1 MCTIRDIVEIR
12 AVNPPVQLWT
22 VRKGYTL
29 FRDDDNRLCAT
40 FSDVPVQGASIQ
52 YRTNEILI
60 DALEAGE
67 RLENGCTA
75 EEVFTAWVE
84 KYGFTPTVR
93 DTCAFSGISPN
104 GVINSLVLVY
114 TSFCMFLKARYGYD
128 VFPNKAVQN
137 ASAATCAKEFDVSIT
152 FRQRVV
158 FDGCTIKIVCE
169 DSGLLETLFSLLA
182 DYVTTDNGWQQFTCR
197 MCGKTSLRRNPK
209 KCYCNE
215 CTGKRYQ
222 VSRQKKRLE
231 GR

>member
-1 MCTIRDIVEIR
+1 MCSIRDIVEIR

-22 VRKGYTL
+22 VRKSYTL

-40 FSDVPVQGASIQ
+40 FSDVPAEGKSIQ

-75 EEVFTAWVE
+75 EDVFTAWVE
-84 KYGFTPTVR
+84 KYGFSPAVW
-93 DTCAFSGISPN
+93 DTGAFSGLSPN

-114 TSFCMFLKARYGYD
+114 TRFCMFLKARYGYD
-128 VFPNKAVQN
+128 VFKSKAVEN
-137 ASAATCAKEFDVSIT
+137 ASAANCAKEFSISST
-152 FRQRVV
+152 SRQRVV
-158 FDGCTIKIVCE
+158 FDGCTIKTVRE
-169 DSGLLETLFSLLA
+169 DSGLLESLLSLLA
-182 DYVTTDNGWQQFTCR
+182 DYVTTDNGWQQFACR

>member
-29 FRDDDNRLCAT
+29 FRDEDNRLCAT
-40 FSDVPVQGASIQ
+40 FSDVPAEGESIQ
-52 YRTNEILI
+52 YRTNEMLI

-67 RLENGCTA
+67 KLENGCAA
-75 EEVFTAWVE
+75 EDVISSWLE

-93 DTCAFSGISPN
+93 DKGAFYGLSPN
-104 GVINSLVLVY
+104 GILNCIVLVY
-114 TSFCMFLKARYGYD
+114 TRFCMFLKARYGYD
-128 VFPNKAVQN
+128 LFKSKEVEN
-137 ASAATCAKEFDVSIT
+137 ASAAHCAKEFDLSTVTRSRI
-152 FRQRVV
+152 V
-158 FDGCTIKIVCE
+158 FDGCTIKTE
-169 DSGLLETLFSLLA
+169 RDDSGLMETLLSLLA
-182 DYVTTDNGWQQFTCR
+182 DFVTTDNGWQQFTCK

>member
-22 VRKGYTL
+22 VRKDYTL
-29 FRDDDNRLCAT
+29 FRDVDNRLCAT
-40 FSDVPVQGASIQ
+40 FSDVPVQGSSVQ
-52 YRTNEILI
+52 YRTNEMLI

-67 RLENGCTA
+67 QLENGRNA
-75 EEVFTAWVE
+75 EAVFTAWIE
-84 KYGFTPTVR
+84 KYGITKIWTENYFLEEHYPNKLTHQLHVIYTV
-93 DTCAFSGISPN
+93 
-104 GVINSLVLVY
+104 
-114 TSFCMFLKARYGYD
+114 FCEFLRIRYGYE
-128 VFPNKAVQN
+128 VFPNEYLKNDPESCRAEAFSIPVE
-137 ASAATCAKEFDVSIT
+137 AKT
-152 FRQRVV
+152 RVV
-158 FDGCTIKIVCE
+158 FDGCTIKTVRE
-169 DSGLLETLFSLLA
+169 DSGLMEALLYLLA
-182 DYVTTDNGWQQFTCR
+182 DFATTDNGWQQFTCR